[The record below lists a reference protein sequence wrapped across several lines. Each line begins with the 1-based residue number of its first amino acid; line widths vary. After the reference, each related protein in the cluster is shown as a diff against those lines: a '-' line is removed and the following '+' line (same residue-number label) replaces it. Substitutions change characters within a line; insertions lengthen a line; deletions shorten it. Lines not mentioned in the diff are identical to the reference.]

1 MQVLLPSERGP
12 EGLCRFPTQPWCGR
26 CPRRLARVFANRAG
40 AHRASGPILL
50 AAVILAWFMD
60 FVMVAKVAMVAV
72 FPNVASVGIKECV
85 VATTVG
91 ELDACIGSLGH
102 DALGLENWS

>member
-1 MQVLLPSERGP
+1 
-12 EGLCRFPTQPWCGR
+12 
-26 CPRRLARVFANRAG
+26 
-40 AHRASGPILL
+40 
-50 AAVILAWFMD
+50 
-60 FVMVAKVAMVAV
+60 
-72 FPNVASVGIKECV
+72 V